1 MSETSEGGKSWR
13 MDWHIWTR
21 HEMWLRK
28 PRTFI
33 VADDNLV
40 TSFVLIMIKRMLTV
54 YLNEKQDPKLV
65 ARAQD
70 NWKGSRTITYKINS
84 GLSLKEGIGPSI
96 SPTQA
101 PHKQ

>member
-1 MSETSEGGKSWR
+1 
-13 MDWHIWTR
+13 
-21 HEMWLRK
+21 MWLRK

-70 NWKGSRTITYKINS
+70 N
-84 GLSLKEGIGPSI
+84 
-96 SPTQA
+96 
-101 PHKQ
+101 